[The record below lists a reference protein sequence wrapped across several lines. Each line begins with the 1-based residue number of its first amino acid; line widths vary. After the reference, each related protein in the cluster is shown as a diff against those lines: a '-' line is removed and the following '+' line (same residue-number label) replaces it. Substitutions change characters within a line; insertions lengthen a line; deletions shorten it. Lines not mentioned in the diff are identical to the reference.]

1 MTLALVTGASGM
13 LGQAVTARLLA
24 AGLTVRAFVRP
35 SSRLPAWPAR
45 PGQLQ
50 LAYGDAA
57 NLAADPAAIQQA
69 MRGVELVFHL
79 AGYLS
84 ANAPLQRAGRAPLP
98 APYQSINVDFT
109 TALLDAAASAGVVRF
124 LYASSSSVYALDAP
138 VPTTEAAPTRPGSHY
153 GRSKLLAE
161 AQVRAFQAQGLPGT
175 IIRPAIIYGPGDRH
189 FLPTVQRLARLP
201 LLPLID
207 GGRTL
212 LDLIYVDDVAELL
225 WLAAQSAAAVN
236 QVYNGG
242 PGAPTSLRDF
252 VLALRRATGR
262 GPRIITVPAGWV
274 RPGAA
279 LLPPLALALQDL
291 HLDMRRAAAE
301 LGFTPRIGLAE
312 GLRRC
317 VNRSP

>member
-24 AGLTVRAFVRP
+24 TGLTVRAFVRP
-35 SSRLPAWPAR
+35 GSRLPAWPAR

-50 LAYGDAA
+50 LAHGDAA
-57 NLAADPAAIQQA
+57 NPAANLAAIQQA
-69 MRGVELVFHL
+69 MRGVDLVFHL

-98 APYQSINVDFT
+98 APYQTINVDFT
-109 TALLDAAASAGVVRF
+109 TALLKAAAEAGAARF
-124 LYASSSSVYALDAP
+124 VYASSSSVYALDAP
-138 VPTTEAAPTRPGSHY
+138 APTPEEAPTRPGSHY

-161 AQVRAFQAQGLPGT
+161 AQVRAFQAQGLPTT

-212 LDLIYVDDVAELL
+212 LDLIYVGDVAELL

-236 QVYNGG
+236 RIYNGG
-242 PGAPTSLRDF
+242 PGSPTSLRDF
-252 VLALRRATGR
+252 VLALRSVTGR
-262 GPRIITVPAGWV
+262 GPRIVSIPAGWV

-301 LGFTPRIGLAE
+301 LDFAPGIGLAE

-317 VNRSP
+317 LARNP